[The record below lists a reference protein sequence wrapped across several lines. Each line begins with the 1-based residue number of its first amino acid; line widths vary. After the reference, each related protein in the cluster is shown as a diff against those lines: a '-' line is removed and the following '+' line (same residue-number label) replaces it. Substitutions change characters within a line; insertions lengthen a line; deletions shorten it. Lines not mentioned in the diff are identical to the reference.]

1 MTAGD
6 VFDWIAKISVIVG
19 LPGVITYLVKERR
32 KNNAEARRAE
42 TDADYAEAE
51 LPNRLRS
58 SSVITIEAEL
68 AALQKTFQDD
78 RNAKERTIEF
88 LSEQLEAER
97 AASAMKDRRIRELE
111 EKVQALQ
118 ARVAEVSDELARVS
132 EDLKSLHDGEHER
145 DH

>member
-6 VFDWIAKISVIVG
+6 VFDWIAKISVILG
-19 LPGVITYLVKERR
+19 LPGVIGYLIKERR

-42 TDADYAEAE
+42 TDAEYAEAE

-68 AALQKTFQDD
+68 AALQRTFQDD
-78 RNAKERTIEF
+78 RNAKERTIEW

-97 AASAMKDRRIRELE
+97 AASAAKDARIRDLE
-111 EKVQALQ
+111 AKVTQLQ
-118 ARVAEVSDELARVS
+118 SRVAQLSEELAQVS
-132 EDLKSLHDGEHER
+132 EDLKSLHDGEHGK